1 MAYGKNDGP
10 GIEHENKPITLIL
23 EYITYVLQEPVEES
37 NLLVN
42 RYLLLI
48 IFPPKNWLF
57 IGTSWLAV
65 DLNMKDKEGKF
76 LRTYY
81 VQ

>member
-1 MAYGKNDGP
+1 MYNTSLFNFQIWFAITTWAYGENDGP

-48 IFPPKNWLF
+48 IFPPKK
-57 IGTSWLAV
+57 LA
-65 DLNMKDKEGKF
+65 F
-76 LRTYY
+76 YWY
-81 VQ
+81 